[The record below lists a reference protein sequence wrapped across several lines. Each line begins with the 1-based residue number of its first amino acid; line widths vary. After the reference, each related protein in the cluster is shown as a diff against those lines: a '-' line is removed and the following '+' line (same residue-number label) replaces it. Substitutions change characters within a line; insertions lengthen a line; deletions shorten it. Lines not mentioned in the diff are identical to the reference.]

1 MFALN
6 KPFAIHLLVG
16 KDEGTWGIAILHNI
30 CKVLTSQSNGI
41 SQKFGWPQGQA
52 DPLAS
57 AARSSRDKFPWR
69 SHNLQCNCF
78 LVIQILRQG
87 RKGLGLSTCRFPN
100 SWPVKNILPSPP
112 LPTCAS
118 HKPSR
123 AQQSPSGTAGHP
135 CEQPGWQLK
144 YHPAIST
151 SSTGRAKGN
160 NPRWVPSVGEQLTYG
175 NWKGVATLRQL

>member
-57 AARSSRDKFPWR
+57 AARSSRDKFPRR
-69 SHNLQCNCF
+69 SRNLQCNF
-78 LVIQILRQG
+78 FSGHPNTQA
-87 RKGLGLSTCRFPN
+87 RKEGIRSVNLQVPQQLACQKHPPQSSPAYLCEPQTFP
-100 SWPVKNILPSPP
+100 SSAEPIGY
-112 LPTCAS
+112 
-118 HKPSR
+118 SR
-123 AQQSPSGTAGHP
+123 ASLQAARLAAKISPGH
-135 CEQPGWQLK
+135 QHKQ
-144 YHPAIST
+144 H
-151 SSTGRAKGN
+151 R
-160 NPRWVPSVGEQLTYG
+160 
-175 NWKGVATLRQL
+175 